1 MHLHL
6 LHPELLEDAL
16 DRSVELEWLAR
27 PLCIRTN
34 PSRGRVNVYEHER
47 TAIERL
53 DVPHFNT
60 SAWRAMGHSPA
71 TEEAKVF
78 GGKRRTRLLRQRLA
92 ALSRAACRNQLALVT
107 RSVRL
112 KYPADSEA
120 DAW

>member
-53 DVPHFNT
+53 DLPRFNT

-92 ALSRAACRNQLALVT
+92 ALSLAACRNQLALVT

-112 KYPADSEA
+112 KYPAGSEA